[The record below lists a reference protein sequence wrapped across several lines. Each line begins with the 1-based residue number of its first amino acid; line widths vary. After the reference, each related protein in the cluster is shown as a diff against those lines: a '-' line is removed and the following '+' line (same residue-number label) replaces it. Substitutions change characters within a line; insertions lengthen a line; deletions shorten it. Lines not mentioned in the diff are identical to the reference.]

1 MIANEMPNAAS
12 VPAIPS
18 AAENELLRLRA
29 LARYQILDTPE
40 EESFDRITRLAAR
53 ICNAPIAIIS
63 LIDSHRQWFKSC
75 HGIAMK
81 ETPRADSFCNYTI
94 LGEGIFSV
102 GDVRNDKRFR
112 HSPILKLMP
121 DIRFY
126 AGVPLRTEDG
136 FNIGALCIMDTKA
149 RAEFSAQD
157 TQSLQDLA
165 QIVMSELQLR
175 VKTRSS
181 YIYKS
186 VVERTQDSVI
196 ITKADFEAPGPE
208 IVYANPAFLNASGYK
223 REQVIGHSA
232 RFLQNNEI
240 SRQRMKALRQAH
252 ESNAPASLEIITHH
266 KDFQKR
272 WVLMNIYPVADPNG
286 LAQYFVIIERD
297 VTEQREREH
306 ELQRAKEGADAANLA
321 KSNFLANISHELR
334 TPLNSIIGMTQL
346 LLDDLRDPEQRELAD
361 TVYNSSMN
369 LLEIVNDILDIEKI
383 EANKVTLEHIGFQPT
398 TVITKTITL
407 LKPLASAKQLKLEHT
422 ILPDIP
428 VVLGDPTR
436 FARIIT
442 NLISNAIRYTDKGSI
457 HVRVNYRERSD
468 SSMELRCEIK
478 DTGIGIAPE
487 KQQMIFDKFA
497 QADTSTT
504 RRYGGTG
511 LGLAITKQLVELMG
525 GHIGVTSRLGK
536 GSTFHFVIPFDIA
549 DESYDG
555 DEPFI
560 ANKYT
565 QTTCGI
571 MPVEDMRILIAED
584 NPLNQL
590 YLSKL
595 LERFG
600 FEHISMV
607 ENGRAA
613 LEACKRNE
621 CDLILMDCHM
631 PEMNGFE
638 ATQHIREH
646 EKETGKHIP
655 IFAMTAN
662 AMPGEREKCLSY
674 GMDDYISKPLDV
686 RLFKT
691 ALGQWG
697 RFSDADTESKESNP
711 SIAESEMLDL
721 SIIRSFSAG
730 DIEAERNFVSVF
742 ISQAQK
748 SLVQLHHACHVN
760 TPELWVETAHTFK
773 GTAANIGAKKLAAL
787 CDKAQTSQ
795 DATPEERNKQYRM
808 IEEEYA
814 RIVQILIDLK
824 LFDA

>member
-1 MIANEMPNAAS
+1 MIANEMPDTGL
-12 VPAIPS
+12 PAFAP
-18 AAENELLRLRA
+18 AAENELLRLRE
-29 LARYQILDTPE
+29 LSRYQILDTPA

-53 ICNAPIAIIS
+53 LCNAPIAIIS

-75 HGIAMK
+75 QGITVK
-81 ETPRADSFCNYTI
+81 ETPRADSFCNYAI
-94 LGEGIFSV
+94 LGEGAFVVS
-102 GDVRNDKRFR
+102 DVRNDKRFKN
-112 HSPILKLMP
+112 SPILKAVP

-126 AGVPLRTEDG
+126 AGVPLKTEKG
-136 FNIGALCIMDTKA
+136 FNIGALCIMDTKPRTA
-149 RAEFSAQD
+149 FSEED
-157 TQSLQDLA
+157 TKSLQDLA
-165 QIVMSELQLR
+165 HIVMSELNLR

-181 YIYKS
+181 YIFKS
-186 VVERTQDSVI
+186 VVERTQDSVL
-196 ITKADFEAPGPE
+196 ITKSQFEAPGPE
-208 IVYANPAFLNASGYK
+208 IVYANPAFLAASGY
-223 REQVIGHSA
+223 RRDQVIGHSA

-240 SRQRMKALRQAH
+240 SRQRMKALKQAH
-252 ESNAPASLEIITHH
+252 ESNAPASLEIVTHQ
-266 KDFQKR
+266 KNFQKH
-272 WVLMNIYPVADPNG
+272 WLLMNIYPVAGPSG
-286 LAQYFVIIERD
+286 AAQYFVIIERD

-346 LLDDLRDPEQRELAD
+346 LLDDLHDPEQRELAD

-383 EANKVTLEHIGFQPT
+383 EANKVTLEHIGFQPA
-398 TVITKTITL
+398 TVISKTIAL
-407 LKPLASAKQLKLEHT
+407 LKPLASAKQLKLEHS
-422 ILPDIP
+422 ISSDIP

-442 NLISNAIRYTDKGSI
+442 NLISNAIRYTDKGGI
-457 HVRVNYRERSD
+457 HARVSYRNTSESV
-468 SSMELRCEIK
+468 MELRCEIK

-549 DESYDG
+549 DESYDE
-555 DEPFI
+555 DETFV

-571 MPVEDMRILIAED
+571 MPVENMRILIAED

-595 LERFG
+595 LERLG
-600 FEHISMV
+600 FKHISLV

-613 LEACKRNE
+613 LAAYKRNE

-638 ATQHIREH
+638 ATQQIREH
-646 EKETGKHIP
+646 EKEAGRHIP

-662 AMPGEREKCLSY
+662 AMPGEREKCLGY

-691 ALGQWG
+691 ALSQWG
-697 RFSDADTESKESNP
+697 RFADAATDSKESP
-711 SIAESEMLDL
+711 AAPADSEMLDL

-730 DIEAERNFVSVF
+730 DVEAERTFVSVF

-760 TPELWVETAHTFK
+760 TPELWAETAHTFK
-773 GTAANIGAKKLAAL
+773 GTAANIGARKLASL
-787 CDKAQTSQ
+787 CDKAQSSH
-795 DATPEERNKQYRM
+795 DATPEERIKQFRI

-814 RIVQILIDLK
+814 RIVQVLIDLK